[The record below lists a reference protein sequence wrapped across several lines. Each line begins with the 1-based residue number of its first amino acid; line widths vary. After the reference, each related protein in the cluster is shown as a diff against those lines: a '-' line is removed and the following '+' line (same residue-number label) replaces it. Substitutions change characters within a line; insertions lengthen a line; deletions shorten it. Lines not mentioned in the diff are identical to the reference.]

1 MMSTVAVHAGGHS
14 DMMMTRRSVLHCLAG
29 SWTACR
35 WQGSAAEIG
44 PQVQTVT
51 GPAPDLG
58 PTLMH
63 EHIVTDLRA
72 PSDRR
77 PGDYD
82 PDKAYEAVL
91 PYLRELHQAGCRCL
105 VEPTPIH
112 IGRDPNVL
120 RRLSKTS
127 NIRIVAATG
136 IYGAAKQKFV
146 PQYAREQ
153 DAQQLAEGYI
163 REYDEGIQSTGIRP
177 GIIKTGVNQDVPLPE
192 IEQKLVLAAVL
203 AHKATG
209 LTVASHT
216 GSGAAALAQLGILES
231 AGASPSR
238 FIWVHAQNEKDHSLH
253 RQLAREGM
261 WVEFD
266 GIRASTLD
274 WHLEC
279 VQVMADAGLLD
290 RVLISQD
297 AGWYRP
303 GEPGGGKFRGYKYL
317 FADFLP
323 ALERAGFSKADV
335 EQLIE
340 INPMRAL
347 RGSH

>member
-1 MMSTVAVHAGGHS
+1 MMSTAAVHARGHS
-14 DMMMTRRSVLHCLAG
+14 DTMMTRRSVLHCLAG

-35 WQGSAAEIG
+35 WRGSAAEIG
-44 PQVQTVT
+44 RQVQTVT
-51 GPAPDLG
+51 GPSPDLG

-72 PSDRR
+72 PSERR
-77 PGDYD
+77 PGDYA
-82 PDKAYEAVL
+82 PDQAYEAVL

-112 IGRDPNVL
+112 IGRDPTVL
-120 RRLSKTS
+120 RRLSETS

-136 IYGAAKQKFV
+136 IYGAAKHKFI

-163 REYDEGIQSTGIRP
+163 REYDEGIQSTGVRP

-238 FIWVHAQNEKDHSLH
+238 F
-253 RQLAREGM
+253 
-261 WVEFD
+261 
-266 GIRASTLD
+266 
-274 WHLEC
+274 
-279 VQVMADAGLLD
+279 
-290 RVLISQD
+290 
-297 AGWYRP
+297 
-303 GEPGGGKFRGYKYL
+303 
-317 FADFLP
+317 
-323 ALERAGFSKADV
+323 
-335 EQLIE
+335 
-340 INPMRAL
+340 
-347 RGSH
+347 

>member
-1 MMSTVAVHAGGHS
+1 
-14 DMMMTRRSVLHCLAG
+14 MMTRRSVLHYLAG
-29 SWTACR
+29 SWAACR
-35 WQGSAAEIG
+35 RQAPAAETRRH
-44 PQVQTVT
+44 VQTVT
-51 GPAPDLG
+51 GPVSDLG

-63 EHIVTDLRA
+63 EHIVTDLRS
-72 PSDRR
+72 PSERR

-82 PDKAYEAVL
+82 PAQAYETAL
-91 PYLRELHQAGCRCL
+91 PYLRELHQTGCRGL

-120 RRLSKTS
+120 RRLSKAS

-136 IYGAAKQKFV
+136 IYGAAEHKFV

-153 DAQQLAEGYI
+153 NAQQLADGYI
-163 REYDEGIQSTGIRP
+163 REYEEGIQSTRIRP
-177 GIIKTGVNQDVPLPE
+177 GIIKTGVNPDVPLPQ

-231 AGASPSR
+231 AGAVPSR
-238 FIWVHAQNEKDHSLH
+238 FIWVHAQNEKDHGLQ

-261 WVEFD
+261 WMEFD
-266 GIRASTLD
+266 GIGPTSLD

-279 VQVMADAGLLD
+279 VQFMADAGLLG

-303 GEPGGGKFRGYKYL
+303 GEPGGGKFRDYKYL
-317 FADFLP
+317 FTNFLP
-323 ALERAGFSKADV
+323 ALEKAGFSKSDV
-335 EQLIE
+335 RQLIA

-347 RGSH
+347 SGAR

>member
-1 MMSTVAVHAGGHS
+1 
-14 DMMMTRRSVLHCLAG
+14 MTRRSALHCLAVG
-29 SWTACR
+29 WTACH
-35 WQGSAAEIG
+35 WQAPAAQTRR
-44 PQVQTVT
+44 QVQTVT
-51 GPAPDLG
+51 GPASDLG

-63 EHIVTDLRA
+63 EHIVTDLRS
-72 PSDRR
+72 PSDRI

-82 PDKAYEAVL
+82 PDKAYETAL
-91 PYLRELHQAGCRCL
+91 PYLRELHQTGCRCL

-120 RRLSKTS
+120 RRLSKAS
-127 NIRIVAATG
+127 NIKIVAATG
-136 IYGAAKQKFV
+136 IYGAAKHKFV

-153 DAQQLAEGYI
+153 NAQQLADGYI
-163 REYDEGIQSTGIRP
+163 REYEEGVQSTEIRP

-203 AHKATG
+203 AHKATR

-231 AGASPSR
+231 AQASPSR
-238 FIWVHAQNEKDHSLH
+238 FIWVHAQNEKDHILH

-266 GIRASTLD
+266 GIGPSTLD

-279 VQVMADAGLLD
+279 VRVMADAGLLG

-303 GEPGGGKFRGYKYL
+303 GEPGGGKFRGYTYL
-317 FADFLP
+317 LTDFLP

-335 EQLIE
+335 EQLIA

-347 RGSH
+347 SGSH

>member
-1 MMSTVAVHAGGHS
+1 M
-14 DMMMTRRSVLHCLAG
+14 
-29 SWTACR
+29 
-35 WQGSAAEIG
+35 AANR
-44 PQVQTVT
+44 TFL
-51 GPAPDLG
+51 LG
-58 PTLMH
+58 
-63 EHIVTDLRA
+63 V
-72 PSDRR
+72 
-77 PGDYD
+77 
-82 PDKAYEAVL
+82 DK
-91 PYLRELHQAGCRCL
+91 
-105 VEPTPIH
+105 
-112 IGRDPNVL
+112 N
-120 RRLSKTS
+120 
-127 NIRIVAATG
+127 
-136 IYGAAKQKFV
+136 
-146 PQYAREQ
+146 
-153 DAQQLAEGYI
+153 AQQLAEGYI
-163 REYDEGIQSTGIRP
+163 REYNEGIQSTGIRP

-231 AGASPSR
+231 ARASPSR
-238 FIWVHAQNEKDHSLH
+238 FIWVHAQSEKDHSLH

-266 GIRASTLD
+266 GIRPSTLD

-347 RGSH
+347 SGSN